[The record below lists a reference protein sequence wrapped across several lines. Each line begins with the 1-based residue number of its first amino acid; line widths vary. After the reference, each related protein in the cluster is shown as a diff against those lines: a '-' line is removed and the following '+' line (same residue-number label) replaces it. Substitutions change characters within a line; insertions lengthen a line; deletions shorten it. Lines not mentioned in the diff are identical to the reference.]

1 MVNSIRARLMLGL
14 MLALI
19 CALVLIIGISWS
31 GARRE
36 LASLFDAHLQQ
47 SAAIMLLWTQ
57 TEPRAGETLNEERFR
72 DELQSLLPLMQ
83 GVYLQR
89 EQIDLTADD
98 RRELAYAIVCE
109 SPEPDATGPC
119 LSVASP
125 NAPTLLQQP
134 AQSGFSEHWQETN
147 GANTLWHIYTLRD
160 ATGKFTVR
168 VAERDD
174 IRRQL
179 ITNIV
184 RRQSGITLVVIPLA
198 GVLVW
203 WVVGHGLRPLQRLSR
218 EIRARRA
225 DLLEP
230 VATAAPEEV
239 SALVAALNQ
248 LFNKATA
255 AFDRERRF
263 SADVAHELRT
273 PLSVIKTTAEL
284 AASRSRQGESTIAHR
299 GIIRQCERASRVL
312 DQLLQLS
319 RMESDDLVP
328 RGESVDLAALA
339 RDVMADLAPVA
350 DEQDVELVLEA
361 SADVRRLNAE
371 PVSLSI
377 LLRNLMDNAIRHSPS
392 GAEVCVDVQ
401 SDDSTVSLSVSDQG
415 VGMSRQ
421 QRENLQ
427 AFLDARDT
435 PRTVDQRQTDEAGY
449 GLGLLMVQ
457 RIARLHGTRVEIM
470 SSGPGAGLCMR
481 VVFTDI
487 SRSATNS

>member
-1 MVNSIRARLMLGL
+1 MFSLV
-14 MLALI
+14 
-19 CALVLIIGISWS
+19 CALALIIGISGS

-57 TEPRAGETLNEERFR
+57 TEPRAGEHLDEARFR
-72 DELQSLLPLMQ
+72 AELQRLLPLMQ

-89 EQIDLTADD
+89 EKNALAADD
-98 RRELAYAIVCE
+98 RRELAYAIICE
-109 SPEPDATGPC
+109 SHGQSTSDAC

-125 NAPTLLQQP
+125 NAPTLLRQSGQP
-134 AQSGFSEHWQETN
+134 GFSEHWQETN
-147 GANTLWHIYTLRD
+147 GAKTLWHVYTLND
-160 ATGKFTVR
+160 AARQFTVR

-184 RRQSGITLVVIPLA
+184 RRQSGITLVFTPLV
-198 GVLVW
+198 GILVW
-203 WVVGHGLRPLQRLSR
+203 WVVGHGLRPLQRLSQQ
-218 EIRARRA
+218 IRARRA

-230 VATAAPEEV
+230 VATAAPKEV

-248 LFNKATA
+248 LFYKATA

-284 AASRSRQGESTIAHR
+284 AASRSLQDGSAVAYAE
-299 GIIRQCERASRVL
+299 IIRQCARASRVL

-319 RMESDDLVP
+319 RMEGDDAAL
-328 RGESVDLAALA
+328 RHQSVDLAVLA

-350 DEQDVELVLEA
+350 DEQAVELVLEI
-361 SADVRRLNAE
+361 SGKVCRLNAE

-377 LLRNLMDNAIRHSPS
+377 LLRNLMDNAIRHSPP
-392 GAEVCVDVQ
+392 GAEVCVAIQHEDGR
-401 SDDSTVSLSVSDQG
+401 VSLSVSDRG
-415 VGMSRQ
+415 AGMSRQ
-421 QRENLQ
+421 QRGKLQ
-427 AFLDARDT
+427 GFLDAGDT
-435 PRTVDQRQTDEAGY
+435 PPRRGQRQTDESGH
-449 GLGLLMVQ
+449 GLGLLIVQ
-457 RIARLHGTRVEIM
+457 RIARLHGTRIDIL
-470 SSGPGAGLCMR
+470 PTAPDAGLCVR
-481 VVFTDI
+481 VVFANL
-487 SRSATNS
+487 SRSANTP